1 MRKAAKKR
9 EKRSKTEIS
18 GDFGSWGGSDALK
31 FKIDASGGSDYNQRR
46 QKNRS
51 RFKMLTRH
59 LKLQTLKP

>member
-18 GDFGSWGGSDALK
+18 GDFGSWGGRDALK

-46 QKNRS
+46 QK
-51 RFKMLTRH
+51 KIEAV
-59 LKLQTLKP
+59 LKCSLDI

>member
-46 QKNRS
+46 QK
-51 RFKMLTRH
+51 K
-59 LKLQTLKP
+59 